1 MQVIRL
7 CQTVMPKWLRIV
19 TRAFKTFQQ
28 TDLQRL
34 FFGFST
40 DFGKQSL
47 QFSAMR
53 QIANFVAETER

>member
-1 MQVIRL
+1 
-7 CQTVMPKWLRIV
+7 MPKWLRIV
-19 TRAFKTFQQ
+19 ASAFKTFQQ

-53 QIANFVAETER
+53 QIANFVAKTER